1 MKFSIIIPNYN
12 GEAFIKDTVES
23 LINGFKDV
31 RIVVVDDASTDK
43 SIDIINSIKNNR
55 VRLICKSVNGG
66 FASAVN
72 KGIRYCKENDVEF
85 AIVANS
91 DIDVTQ
97 KNCSDIVKSFC
108 EFDKENVGVL
118 GFLEFGDKG
127 CRENENISGFLFA
140 LRLSVVDKVGYLDEI
155 FYMYGE
161 EQDFFRRV
169 ISYGYQIKQTGILI
183 KHNSEMSGCNNNN
196 SWLSIRNSIYLE
208 VKRKNWILI
217 IRKIVVLFLLINRI
231 YRVKNRED
239 NSLIRITRPGIVKG
253 NIYLFKAIIWNF
265 NKIKGNNDQPK
276 Y

>member
-12 GEAFIKDTVES
+12 GEAFIENVVKKLLDGFINVE
-23 LINGFKDV
+23 
-31 RIVVVDDASTDK
+31 IVVVDDASTDK
-43 SIDIINSIKNNR
+43 SVEIIKSIKNNK
-55 VRLICKSVNGG
+55 VYLIQKSDNGG

-72 KGIRYCKENDVEF
+72 RGLQHCKERGVKF
-85 AIVANS
+85 VIVANS
-91 DIDVTQ
+91 DIDVMPG
-97 KNCSDIVKSFC
+97 NFPDIVKSFC
-108 EFDKENVGVL
+108 EFEQKSVGVL
-118 GFLEFGDKG
+118 GFLESGDKTYK
-127 CRENENISGFLFA
+127 ENENISGFLFA
-140 LRLSVVDKVGYLDEI
+140 LRLSVIDKVGYLDET

-169 ISYGYQIKQTGILI
+169 ISCGYKIKQTGVKI
-183 KHNSEMSGCNNNN
+183 KHNSEMSGNCSSNN

-208 VKRKNWILI
+208 VKRKSWTLI

-265 NKIKGNNDQPK
+265 NKIRGNDD
-276 Y
+276 

>member
-12 GEAFIKDTVES
+12 GEAFIKETVES

-72 KGIRYCKENDVEF
+72 KGIRYCKENSMEF

-118 GFLEFGDKG
+118 GFLEFGDKR

-140 LRLSVVDKVGYLDEI
+140 LRLSVVDKVGCLDEA

-183 KHNSEMSGCNNNN
+183 KHNSEMSGSCSNYN

-208 VKRKNWILI
+208 VKRKKWILVL
-217 IRKIVVLFLLINRI
+217 RKIFVLFLLINRI
-231 YRVKNRED
+231 YGMKNRED
-239 NSLIRITRPGIVKG
+239 VSLLRITRPGIFKG
-253 NIYLFKAIIWNF
+253 NFYLLKAIIWNI
-265 NKIKGNNDQPK
+265 NKMKSNNDK
-276 Y
+276 